1 MSLFQAGFFA
11 FESGP
16 QRRSFGFCHL
26 HSDPPARGSPTETTS
41 PIFEGTGQPPQ
52 EEWKGIINYVV
63 AFTLV
68 FQF

>member
-52 EEWKGIINYVV
+52 EE
-63 AFTLV
+63 
-68 FQF
+68 